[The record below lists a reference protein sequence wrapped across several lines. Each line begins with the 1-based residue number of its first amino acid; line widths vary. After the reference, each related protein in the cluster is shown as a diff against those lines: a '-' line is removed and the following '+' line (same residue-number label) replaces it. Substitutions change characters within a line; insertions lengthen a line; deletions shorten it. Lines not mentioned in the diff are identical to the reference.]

1 MQFPVLFSSYHLTQ
15 IEGTKKFQNTTIK
28 WEIKRRAFEELG
40 EINLILVFQENLFVD
55 KQKMFLDKLTRSLC

>member
-15 IEGTKKFQNTTIK
+15 IEGTMKFQNTTIK

>member
-1 MQFPVLFSSYHLTQ
+1 M
-15 IEGTKKFQNTTIK
+15 KFQNTTIK